1 MRRFDKKKNIF
12 EANLRLEVE
21 RLFER
26 INLDEIAL
34 VSQGLPYKIIRD
46 YGETGIKIGFK
57 VPKDNVS
64 SEELDMSATILVV
77 FKYDMEEYIDKITN
91 DPTVYKNINDDVYGI
106 LVAFG
111 VLDSEGNTSYPELKN
126 NKVFSI
132 IATVKNAI
140 YSIINK
146 MNAKEKTLLMIYS
159 QPVPSNDFLR
169 EKLYNLFYDLEIK
182 NSKIMHG
189 FKKFHV
195 GGLSGIYNA
204 NLLNGDFKSEF
215 NIKTI
220 DSKQCKILIT
230 KEDYLINKS
239 EDEIKM
245 INDFFEYINELRKDD
260 NFARYIF
267 FVDTIT
273 NYYFEIESIT
283 MDNLKKLISNF
294 NKEYNTTLKIV
305 PSDGVTITFN
315 NKVLTNNDIN

>member
-12 EANLRLEVE
+12 EANLRLEQE

-26 INLDEIAL
+26 INLNEVGD
-34 VSQGLPYKIIRD
+34 SKGLPYEIITD
-46 YGETGIKIGFK
+46 YGDTGVKIGFK
-57 VPKDNVS
+57 VPKDNLS

-77 FKYDMEEYIDKITN
+77 FKYDMQEYIDKITN
-91 DPTVYKNINDDVYGI
+91 DPNVYKNINDDVYGI
-106 LVAFG
+106 LIAFG

-146 MNAKEKTLLMIYS
+146 MNEKEKTLLMIYS
-159 QPVPSNDFLR
+159 HPVASNDFLR

-182 NSKIMHG
+182 KSKIMNG

-195 GGLSGIYNA
+195 RGYSGIYNA

-230 KEDYLINKS
+230 KKDYLINKS
-239 EDEIKM
+239 EDETKM

-260 NFARYIF
+260 SFARYIF
-267 FVDTIT
+267 FIDTT
-273 NYYFEIESIT
+273 TDYYFEIDSIT

-315 NKVLTNNDIN
+315 NKVLTNNDIK